1 MGSFK
6 HIIEKFK
13 DMMIKLLGSDEF
25 FSMMVVY
32 QNGRNNQGGKP
43 GEML

>member
-13 DMMIKLLGSDEF
+13 DTMIKLLGSDDF
-25 FSMMVVY
+25 FHDGSIPK
-32 QNGRNNQGGKP
+32 QKK
-43 GEML
+43 